1 MNTMMLN
8 YIGLEWL
15 FQLAVEKLMRTQNKE
30 FQDLCKQ
37 PEDTRS
43 TDDPV
48 VHYGHGMLALYQHLI
63 SHFGDT
69 LSVQLPVLELDKVF
83 GGQPSYDYISLG
95 DCESKRSGEEL
106 LSDLMHQVQQQEQEH
121 RHSQQQHQCLDIRKN
136 DEAANHL
143 QQHRSH
149 SADSEVDDTEPMHPS
164 RSMYN
169 PSADSKG
176 LECGSSFQE
185 QLAVTST
192 ISDPTK
198 GTLKLKIRRHTQG
211 QSSPS
216 QPRLTLQINKAWT
229 EPEQRQC
236 RDMWDKE
243 LRHKRKRKQSSR
255 NPWEQGTS
263 DLGETPDLE
272 DSYSHQLSGQ
282 PAHVYSSGGES
293 SGSESN
299 LHKKGKL
306 MLKLKVPSKESASE

>member
-121 RHSQQQHQCLDIRKN
+121 RHSQQQHQCLDIRKMMKLPTIFSST
-136 DEAANHL
+136 EA
-143 QQHRSH
+143 
-149 SADSEVDDTEPMHPS
+149 
-164 RSMYN
+164 
-169 PSADSKG
+169 
-176 LECGSSFQE
+176 
-185 QLAVTST
+185 
-192 ISDPTK
+192 
-198 GTLKLKIRRHTQG
+198 
-211 QSSPS
+211 
-216 QPRLTLQINKAWT
+216 TLQTVKLMIQNLCILQDLCITPQLIQKAWSVG
-229 EPEQRQC
+229 PASKSN
-236 RDMWDKE
+236 W
-243 LRHKRKRKQSSR
+243 
-255 NPWEQGTS
+255 
-263 DLGETPDLE
+263 
-272 DSYSHQLSGQ
+272 LS
-282 PAHVYSSGGES
+282 PAQ
-293 SGSESN
+293 
-299 LHKKGKL
+299 
-306 MLKLKVPSKESASE
+306 